1 MFSFIK
7 KMLVKEKNPILLG
20 RWNRNNNPT
29 ITSILTN
36 YDHCGDIICKDPKEA
51 KKLITMEIEKSKNK
65 KIDSK

>member
-1 MFSFIK
+1 MFRFIT
-7 KMLVKEKNPILLG
+7 KMFVKETNPILLG
-20 RWNRNNNPT
+20 RWNRNNDPT

-65 KIDSK
+65 KFDSK

>member
-1 MFSFIK
+1 MYP
-7 KMLVKEKNPILLG
+7 EKNPILLG
-20 RWNRNNNPT
+20 RWNRNNNQT

>member
-1 MFSFIK
+1 MFRFIK
-7 KMLVKEKNPILLG
+7 KMFVKEKNPILLG

-36 YDHCGDIICKDPKEA
+36 YDHCGDVICKDPKEA

>member
-1 MFSFIK
+1 MFRFIK
-7 KMLVKEKNPILLG
+7 KMFVKEKNPILLG
-20 RWNRNNNPT
+20 RWNRNNDPS

-36 YDHCGDIICKDPKEA
+36 YDHCGDIICKDPREA

>member
-1 MFSFIK
+1 MFRFIT
-7 KMLVKEKNPILLG
+7 KMFVKEKNPILLG
-20 RWNRNNNPT
+20 RWNRNNNQT

-36 YDHCGDIICKDPKEA
+36 YDHCGDVICKDPKEA